1 MLKLLRFKIYNLL
14 KYPKIYSNLI
24 IFEKKQVNTESCNT
38 IIKSNNILLFYRFLF
53 WGYLFHNKFSFISPK
68 LKWTSN
74 KC

>member
-53 WGYLFHNKFSFISPK
+53 
-68 LKWTSN
+68 
-74 KC
+74 